1 MIEDN
6 KIESIVCD
14 IYNYQTSLTSLT
26 PNSNSVLITMILND
40 RMNHKITKFIN
51 G

>member
-26 PNSNSVLITMILND
+26 PNSNSVTHVFQ
-40 RMNHKITKFIN
+40 NHN
-51 G
+51 

>member
-26 PNSNSVLITMILND
+26 PNSNSVLITKGTHVFQ
-40 RMNHKITKFIN
+40 NHN
-51 G
+51 